1 MGLITDRTNEDV
13 LRRNALALKGRAGM
27 TDEEFLEWHGHP
39 MATPRSNLFATGPYY
54 SAYVTLEYLN
64 GSIVARGIT
73 QDAPTMGQ
81 FTYAISLIGE
91 AHFYAGKT
99 LTLSVDSVTG
109 TGKAQIAL
117 YWYDD
122 NGAESAGG
130 TLTGAGSTTFVLSP
144 NRENRA
150 YLAAYVYITTF
161 SPEPITSALY
171 TEYHGVMLTRGEE
184 RHEYVPYVDF
194 IPTSATK
201 GAYNY
206 YDLNRVENAVAEISD
221 SLGLGL
227 ITKTYWSVWD
237 VPRMSDWKRYLHNVR
252 VIKNVTGSS
261 IALPKIGD
269 KFTFSDANNIE
280 SILSD
285 AYAATESDLRCGDVY
300 CGDLN

>member
-1 MGLITDRTNEDV
+1 MVLVTDRTNEDV

-27 TDEEFLEWHGHP
+27 TKDELYEWYGHP
-39 MATPRSNLFATGPYY
+39 MSKVGANLFPPGPYY
-54 SAYVTLEYLN
+54 ASEVELQYSDDTIIVRGLDIGLVT
-64 GSIVARGIT
+64 GRFTHAVSI
-73 QDAPTMGQ
+73 
-81 FTYAISLIGE
+81 IGE
-91 AHFYAGKT
+91 ASFYEGQKLT
-99 LTLSVDSVTG
+99 LTVDSVSG
-109 TGKAQIAL
+109 TGKAQIAF

-130 TLTGAGSTTFVLSP
+130 TLTGAGSKTFVLTP

-150 YLAAYVYITTF
+150 YLAAYVYLLTF
-161 SPEPITSALY
+161 QSQQISPSLY

-194 IPTSATK
+194 IPTRATK

-227 ITKTYWSVWD
+227 ITKTDWTVWD
-237 VPRMSDWKRYLHNVR
+237 VPRVSDLVRYVYNVR

-261 IALPKIGD
+261 IALPEIGD

-280 SILSD
+280 SVLSD
-285 AYAATESDLRCGDVY
+285 AYAATESDLRCGDVFS
-300 CGDLN
+300 GDIT